1 MMEHVKIDF
10 QRMQAE
16 YFLKYDYRFDETALA
31 MLHILKK
38 EQEAN
43 FVLQNSALSK
53 AIDKIEDSQRTLAL
67 DREHPRWQA
76 FSYGLGRLGLPLMM
90 GICFVAIFYTINLS
104 NQKHVMTNSAKLR
117 WYENFYQSN
126 IENRETRSIKEYL
139 KKNPIPE

>member
-1 MMEHVKIDF
+1 MEHVKIDF

-38 EQEAN
+38 EQEQN
-43 FVLQNSALSK
+43 FILQNTALNK

-76 FSYGLGRLGLPLMM
+76 FSYGLGKLGLPLLLA
-90 GICFVAIFYTINLS
+90 ISFLAIFYMIHLS
-104 NQKHVMTNSAKLR
+104 NQNQETIDSVKLR
-117 WYENFYQSN
+117 WYENFYQTN
-126 IENRETRSIKEYL
+126 IENRETKAMKEYL
-139 KKNPIPE
+139 RENPIPE

>member
-1 MMEHVKIDF
+1 MEHVKIDF

-38 EQEAN
+38 EQEQN
-43 FVLQNSALSK
+43 FVLQNNALNK
-53 AIDKIEDSQRTLAL
+53 AIDKIEASQRTLAL

-76 FSYGLGRLGLPLMM
+76 FSYGLGRLGLPLLL
-90 GICFVAIFYTINLS
+90 AISFLALFYLISQS
-104 NQKHVMTNSAKLR
+104 NQNQQTIDSAKLR

-126 IENRETRSIKEYL
+126 IEHRETKAMKEYL
-139 KKNPIPE
+139 RENPIPE

>member
-1 MMEHVKIDF
+1 MEHVKIDF

-38 EQEAN
+38 EQEQN
-43 FVLQNSALSK
+43 FVLQNTALNK
-53 AIDKIEDSQRTLAL
+53 AINKIEASQRTLAL

-76 FSYGLGRLGLPLMM
+76 FSYGLGRLGLPLLL
-90 GICFVAIFYTINLS
+90 AISFLALFYLISQINQ
-104 NQKHVMTNSAKLR
+104 NQQMIDSAKLR

-126 IENRETRSIKEYL
+126 IENRETKAMKEYL
-139 KKNPIPE
+139 RANPIPE

>member
-1 MMEHVKIDF
+1 MEPVKIDY

-38 EQEAN
+38 EQEQN
-43 FVLQNSALSK
+43 FVLQNTALNK
-53 AIDKIEDSQRTLAL
+53 AISKINDSQRTLAL

-76 FSYGLGRLGLPLMM
+76 FSYGLGRLGLPLLL
-90 GICFVAIFYTINLS
+90 AISFLALFYLISLS
-104 NQKHVMTNSAKLR
+104 NQNRGTIDSAKLR
-117 WYENFYQSN
+117 WHENFYQSN
-126 IENRETRSIKEYL
+126 IENRETKTMKEYL

>member
-1 MMEHVKIDF
+1 MEHVKIDF
-10 QRMQAE
+10 QRMQAD

-43 FVLQNSALSK
+43 FVLQNTVLNK
-53 AIDKIEDSQRTLAL
+53 AIDKIEASQRTLAL

-76 FSYGLGRLGLPLMM
+76 FSYGLGRLGLPLLLTVS
-90 GICFVAIFYTINLS
+90 FLALFYMILLS
-104 NQKHVMTNSAKLR
+104 NQNQETIDSAKLR

-126 IENRETRSIKEYL
+126 IENRETKAMKEYL
-139 KKNPIPE
+139 RANPIPE

>member
-1 MMEHVKIDF
+1 MEHVKIDF

-31 MLHILKK
+31 ILHILKK
-38 EQEAN
+38 EQEQN
-43 FVLQNSALSK
+43 FILQNTALNK

-76 FSYGLGRLGLPLMM
+76 FSYGLGRLGLPILLA
-90 GICFVAIFYTINLS
+90 ISFLAIFYMIHLS
-104 NQKHVMTNSAKLR
+104 NQNQKTFDSVKLR

-126 IENRETRSIKEYL
+126 IENRETKAMKEYL
-139 KKNPIPE
+139 RENPIPE

>member
-1 MMEHVKIDF
+1 MEHVKIDF

-38 EQEAN
+38 EQEQN
-43 FVLQNSALSK
+43 FVLQNSALNK
-53 AIDKIEDSQRTLAL
+53 AIDKINDSQRTLAL

-76 FSYGLGRLGLPLMM
+76 FSYGLGRLGLPLLL
-90 GICFVAIFYTINLS
+90 AISFLALFYLISLS
-104 NQKHVMTNSAKLR
+104 NQKQEAIDSAKLR

-126 IENRETRSIKEYL
+126 IQNRETKAMKEYL
-139 KKNPIPE
+139 MKNPIPE

>member
-1 MMEHVKIDF
+1 MEHVKIDF

-38 EQEAN
+38 EQEQN
-43 FVLQNSALSK
+43 FILQNAALNK

-76 FSYGLGRLGLPLMM
+76 FSYGLGRLGLPLLLA
-90 GICFVAIFYTINLS
+90 ISFLAIFYMIHLS
-104 NQKHVMTNSAKLR
+104 NQKHETIDSVKLR

-126 IENRETRSIKEYL
+126 IENRETKVIKEYL
-139 KKNPIPE
+139 RENPIPE